1 MLVSIPIPLG
11 TVATAYASNS
21 FAVTLANGTLPVT
34 VDVGTTMGS
43 ATLAYQVDRSNGVVT
58 ISSIDI
64 NITPADGLAAIT
76 AGLIAGAPVKVYGV
90 PQADATLKAYVL
102 AYYTG
107 TMRASRG

>member
-1 MLVSIPIPLG
+1 MLVSIPILLG

-21 FAVTLANGTLPVT
+21 FAVTLANGTLPVK
-34 VDVGTTMGS
+34 VDVSTTMGS
-43 ATLAYQVDRSNGVVT
+43 ATLAYQVERSNGVVT
-58 ISSIDI
+58 ISSID
-64 NITPADGLAAIT
+64 ITPADGLAAIT